1 MYELTVKTHFSAA
14 HRLVGYQGSCANFH
28 GHNWEVEI
36 ALRGRRLN
44 EIGILV
50 DFREVKTAV
59 RDAMKE
65 LDHSDLNALPDF
77 MRENPSSENIARYLH
92 RKLSA
97 ALNAPGHRIH
107 RVTVCETPGSAA
119 SYWDDGAAPDT

>member
-36 ALRGRRLN
+36 AIRGRRLN
-44 EIGILV
+44 TIGILV
-50 DFREVKTAV
+50 DFREVKAAV
-59 RDAMKE
+59 REAMKA
-65 LDHSDLNALPDF
+65 LDHSDLNALPEF
-77 MRENPSSENIARYLH
+77 MKDNPSSENIAFHLH
-92 RKLSA
+92 RKLSELMNSA
-97 ALNAPGHRIH
+97 EYRIH

-119 SYWDDGAAPDT
+119 SYWDDVAG